1 MALSKLSGDE
11 QWIILTKLCDPLDP
25 GIAVALSSI
34 NKDLRTAMQRN
45 HQLQLGNQRLV
56 TIAQPSQLMNPCLSS
71 KSFCTNRRAMA
82 LSKLSGDEQCIIL
95 TKLCN
100 PLDTGIAVALSSINT
115 ELRAATRAPLQQLQA
130 DHEAAAALC
139 RKLENDRGVLRNCK
153 ALREAKRVY
162 CYNGLTVDELKL
174 LGTLGSVLPAL
185 KTLSG
190 ASSPLAQEAGPE
202 GMRQLA
208 AGLGAGAL
216 PALTHLFINCTHV
229 GDAASALAAAL
240 GKGALLRLG
249 YLELT
254 NTAIGDAALVALAPA
269 LRRLPALW
277 WLSLSGNPL
286 GDEGLAALVAPP
298 QPADAPP
305 PTTGGLT
312 KLKQLSL
319 SSTQITNAG
328 CAVLATALD
337 SGALPALKSI
347 GSLDV
352 PLASAAAI
360 DAVHEALA
368 NLRGVDSESG
378 DVESVSES
386 ESWAEESGLE
396 DVESESEDEESDS

>member
-1 MALSKLSGDE
+1 
-11 QWIILTKLCDPLDP
+11 
-25 GIAVALSSI
+25 
-34 NKDLRTAMQRN
+34 
-45 HQLQLGNQRLV
+45 
-56 TIAQPSQLMNPCLSS
+56 
-71 KSFCTNRRAMA
+71 MA

-95 TKLCN
+95 TELCN
-100 PLDTGIAVALSSINT
+100 PLDPGIAVALSSINT
-115 ELRAATRAPLQQLQA
+115 ELRTATRAPLQQLQA

-139 RKLENDRGVLRNCK
+139 RKLENGRGVLRNCK
-153 ALREAKRVY
+153 ALREAKEVY

-185 KTLSG
+185 KKLSN
-190 ASSPLAQEAGPE
+190 ACSPLSKEADPE

-216 PALTHLFINCTHV
+216 PALTDLFINGTHV

-240 GKGALLRLG
+240 GKGAMPRLG
-249 YLELT
+249 CLELT

-269 LRRLPALW
+269 LRRLPALG

-312 KLKQLSL
+312 KLKQLREL
-319 SSTQITNAG
+319 YLCSTQITNAG
-328 CAVLATALD
+328 CAVLATALG

-368 NLRGVDSESG
+368 NLRGVESESG
-378 DVESVSES
+378 GVEFHETSES
-386 ESWAEESGLE
+386 ESEDEESGLE
-396 DVESESEDEESDS
+396 DVESESEDEESGS